1 MRISDWSSDVC
12 SSDLQRQVHAL
23 HELWGRLFRPIIAL
37 EADRKGGSDEQFG
50 RVRRMGQAISRRLD
64 GIPTTD
70 VAIRVIQPPGGPLR
84 PKPASRTRAVC
95 VGARAD
101 DRSDEHTSALQSLM

>member
-1 MRISDWSSDVC
+1 
-12 SSDLQRQVHAL
+12 
-23 HELWGRLFRPIIAL
+23 
-37 EADRKGGSDEQFG
+37 
-50 RVRRMGQAISRRLD
+50 MGQAISRRLD
-64 GIPTTD
+64 GIPTTE

-101 DRSDEHTSALQSLM
+101 DGGLPFSVGAAAGQPHTDIRDYGAGGHDRNKKEEGRVGEGRGRRGSDGGGQSTKKKK

>member
-1 MRISDWSSDVC
+1 
-12 SSDLQRQVHAL
+12 
-23 HELWGRLFRPIIAL
+23 
-37 EADRKGGSDEQFG
+37 
-50 RVRRMGQAISRRLD
+50 MGQAISRRLD
-64 GIPTTD
+64 GIPTTE

-101 DRSDEHTSALQSLM
+101 DGGLPFSVGAAAGQPHTDLRAYVADRKSVVWGTSVYVRVDLVGCRSIKKKKR

>member
-1 MRISDWSSDVC
+1 MVRRPPRSTRTDT
-12 SSDLQRQVHAL
+12 LFPYTT
-23 HELWGRLFRPIIAL
+23 LFRS
-37 EADRKGGSDEQFG
+37 KGGSDEQFG

-64 GIPTTD
+64 GIPTTE

-101 DRSDEHTSALQSLM
+101 DGGLPFSVGDRKSTRLNSSH